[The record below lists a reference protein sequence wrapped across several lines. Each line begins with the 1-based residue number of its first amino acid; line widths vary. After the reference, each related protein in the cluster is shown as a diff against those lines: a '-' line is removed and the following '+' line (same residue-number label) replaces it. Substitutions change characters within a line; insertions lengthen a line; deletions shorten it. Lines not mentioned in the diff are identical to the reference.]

1 MPRART
7 VAVLHPGTPNRMRL
21 HRPAALAA
29 LLALAAA
36 ACDTRPGDTPA
47 GGALPDTFPVTGTA
61 DDLPTGL
68 PMPPAPRDDTLP
80 PRP

>member
-1 MPRART
+1 MPRDRKAD
-7 VAVLHPGTPNRMRL
+7 VLHPGTPNRMRL

-61 DDLPTGL
+61 DDLPTGM